1 MLRLSLFA
9 VVTALLMLALSIS
22 LTAAEKP
29 TEQLTEA
36 LDDSAME
43 HALKHQDP
51 RYVCPMH
58 AQIVRDEPGSCP
70 ICGMDLV
77 AKKVPQKS
85 YQKPAEK
92 KILYWVAPMDPNY
105 RREEPGQS
113 PMGMDLVP
121 VYDEGVEGGDGD
133 YPAITINPTVMNNLG
148 LRTATA
154 TLQDLKIEIRTPGVI
169 DYDETR
175 ISHIHPRAEGWFEKL
190 HVRAEGDPV
199 KAGDTLGDFYSPDI
213 LAAQVDFLVALN
225 SSQRGKLDSA
235 RNGLRLLGV
244 EETTIQQIEKQR
256 QTQNSVPVVSPASGI
271 ITKLGVREGMY
282 AVPSSETF
290 AIADLDHVW
299 VKVDVYEHLIAALKS
314 GLDAEIRVPAWPE
327 RVWRGKIEYIYP
339 QLNAKSRTL
348 GVRLS
353 FANVD
358 HALKP
363 NMFAEVVIE
372 AAPKLQVVTIPK
384 EALIITGE
392 RKAVVRALG
401 DGRFQPVDV
410 TTGITQAGMTEIVSG
425 IEAGDKVVISAQ
437 FLIDSESALQASFL
451 RLSSDSSSDS
461 SSDVSGD

>member
-1 MLRLSLFA
+1 MFRLSLLA
-9 VVTALLMLALSIS
+9 VVTTLLALAAS
-22 LTAAEKP
+22 LSVTAAEKP
-29 TEQLTEA
+29 TEQLTEV

-51 RYVCPMH
+51 KYVCPMH
-58 AQIVRDEPGSCP
+58 AQIVRDEAGSCP

-77 AKKVPQKS
+77 AKKSPEKSPQK
-85 YQKPAEK
+85 PREK

-105 RREEPGQS
+105 RRDEPGQS

-121 VYDEGVEGGDGD
+121 VYDEGVEAGDAK

-154 TLQDLKIEIRTPGVI
+154 TLQDLQIEIRSPGIV

-199 KAGDTLGDFYSPDI
+199 KAGDTLGEFYSPDI
-213 LAAQVDFLVALN
+213 LAAQVDYLVALA
-225 SSQRGKLDSA
+225 SSQHGKLDSA

-244 EETTIQQIEKQR
+244 EEATIKQIEKRR
-256 QTQNSVPVVSPASGI
+256 QTQNSVPIVSPASGI
-271 ITKLGVREGMY
+271 ITMLGVREGMY
-282 AVPSSETF
+282 AVPSLETF

-299 VKVDVYEHLIAALKS
+299 VKVDIYEHLIASLTT
-314 GLDAEIRVPAWPE
+314 GLDAEIRVPAWPG

-353 FANVD
+353 FANAD

-372 AAPKLQVVTIPK
+372 AAPKMQVVTIPK

-401 DGRFQPVDV
+401 EGRFQPVDV

-425 IEAGDKVVISAQ
+425 IDAGDEVVISGQ

-451 RLSSDSSSDS
+451 RLSSDFSEE
-461 SSDVSGD
+461 